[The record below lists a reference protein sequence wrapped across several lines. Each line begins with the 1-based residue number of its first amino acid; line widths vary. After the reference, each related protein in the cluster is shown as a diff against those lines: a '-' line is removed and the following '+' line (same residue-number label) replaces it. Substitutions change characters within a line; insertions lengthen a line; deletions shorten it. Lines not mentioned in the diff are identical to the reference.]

1 MNDHATQ
8 KAETE
13 LQLESEGE
21 VSSEPA
27 RGRRR
32 RRSIASETSVNMDEL
47 RELIQLIRENEFTEF
62 ELEREGFRVRFLR
75 GAEPSEAVA
84 AGLDTF
90 PDSAAPATS
99 RSPAVETKTSA
110 SAAPAHPG
118 AKAQTEASEDQD
130 LYMIP
135 SPIVGTFYRASSPNA
150 EPFVKIGGRV
160 EPETVVCIIEAM
172 KLMNE
177 IQAETTGEVA
187 KIYVE
192 NGQPVEYG
200 QPLFGIKK

>member
-8 KAETE
+8 RAEGE

-21 VSSEPA
+21 VSIEPI

-32 RRSIASETSVNMDEL
+32 RRSIAAETSVNMDEL
-47 RELIQLIRENEFTEF
+47 RELIQLIREHEFTEF
-62 ELEREGFRVRFLR
+62 ELEREGFRVRFRR
-75 GAEPSEAVA
+75 GAEITEAVA
-84 AGLDTF
+84 GGLNLT
-90 PDSAAPATS
+90 PGSSESATS
-99 RSPAVETKTSA
+99 SGAGVETKISPSSA
-110 SAAPAHPG
+110 PVHPG

-130 LYMIP
+130 LYIIP

-177 IQAETTGEVA
+177 IQADTTGEVA